1 MPSRRTDPGSSGKKT
16 VGTDAGKR
24 QNLTSRWFSSWQPYA
39 ALVLIGGAIFARTI
53 WFDYTYFDDDVL
65 ILKHHASGGT
75 LSQFVQAFS
84 QPYLFLYYRPV
95 VTISL
100 ALDSSISNISP
111 GMYHLSNVAFHLLA
125 CCLAF
130 HFLVTL
136 HLPKATAF
144 LAGVVCAVHPLATQ
158 AIAWIPGR
166 NDTLLAIFVLL
177 ALTFMVDSLT
187 AGNWRAY
194 GLHLLSFLLALLT
207 KETALIFPLLC
218 LSLLALFFRV
228 PLFSR
233 PTARYAVGWAAVVIA
248 WSLMRKFAAVALDTG
263 GGPNP
268 FDTFLSN
275 MPVLVELLGKLVVP
289 VRLSAYP
296 TFSTGSFIVGA
307 AAAVLLLGLVVFVDR
322 KQKRLIAVA
331 LLWIVLFI
339 LPGLFVSID
348 AAHRFTYLESRGYLS
363 VIGFGLLLAAGLENR
378 NNQAGVRRWM
388 IVAALAAVYAVA
400 SLMYSTVYGNAI
412 RHWKHAVEMSPAAA
426 DAHYN
431 LGVVCLQAGND
442 TALAISSYQKAISL
456 NPGNSEYHNNL
467 GNVYGVRGRIDL
479 AEAEF
484 SKAIELDP
492 ADPYPYHNLGFLYYL
507 RNNFKD
513 AESRWKQA
521 IALDPHYPDP
531 QLHLVELYY
540 REQNYD
546 KALYYVNTL
555 QQMGVAV
562 KPDLLQKLRSLKK

>member
-1 MPSRRTDPGSSGKKT
+1 
-16 VGTDAGKR
+16 
-24 QNLTSRWFSSWQPYA
+24 
-39 ALVLIGGAIFARTI
+39 
-53 WFDYTYFDDDVL
+53 
-65 ILKHHASGGT
+65 
-75 LSQFVQAFS
+75 
-84 QPYLFLYYRPV
+84 
-95 VTISL
+95 
-100 ALDSSISNISP
+100 
-111 GMYHLSNVAFHLLA
+111 
-125 CCLAF
+125 
-130 HFLVTL
+130 
-136 HLPKATAF
+136 
-144 LAGVVCAVHPLATQ
+144 
-158 AIAWIPGR
+158 
-166 NDTLLAIFVLL
+166 
-177 ALTFMVDSLT
+177 
-187 AGNWRAY
+187 
-194 GLHLLSFLLALLT
+194 
-207 KETALIFPLLC
+207 
-218 LSLLALFFRV
+218 
-228 PLFSR
+228 
-233 PTARYAVGWAAVVIA
+233 
-248 WSLMRKFAAVALDTG
+248 
-263 GGPNP
+263 
-268 FDTFLSN
+268 
-275 MPVLVELLGKLVVP
+275 
-289 VRLSAYP
+289 
-296 TFSTGSFIVGA
+296 
-307 AAAVLLLGLVVFVDR
+307 LGLVVFVDR